1 MVLHSGLF
9 QILCGSYLREF
20 FIFIELVKQNP
31 DLIQRKILRELF
43 QPCNDCRFLHKVIP
57 EACRNCFLFLGFRG
71 IEGKSVFR
79 DASNSKSQ

>member
-9 QILCGSYLREF
+9 QILRGLYLPKF
-20 FIFIELVKQNP
+20 FILIDLVKQNT
-31 DLIQRKILRELF
+31 DLIQRQILWELF